1 MLYCR
6 IKDEIIC
13 LDHVAH
19 IYSADL
25 TMKSGRQKAGI
36 KIQFDFNC
44 GDEKENST
52 VISFESEEERNRVM
66 DRLQSTLCASKL
78 G

>member
-19 IYSADL
+19 IYAADL
-25 TMKSGRQKAGI
+25 TMTSGRQKAGI

-44 GDEKENST
+44 GDPKENYT
-52 VISFESEEERNRVM
+52 VISFESEDERNRVM
-66 DRLQSTLCASKL
+66 DRLQSVLCASKL